1 MAQTTELEHIL
12 NQGFRYALS
21 LTANEEDAYDLV
33 QNSYLK
39 ILEKEK
45 PLVIS
50 YLIRTIRNGF
60 IDKKRKDRFQLN
72 WFSQQKGKE
81 IQEPNYG
88 VEPYLEKILNQ
99 LPTKKREIIFLAIV
113 QEYTAQEIADLMEIP
128 RGTVLSILH
137 RTKKELR
144 EKMQEQKIS

>member
-1 MAQTTELEHIL
+1 MAYSTELEHIL

-21 LTANEEDAYDLV
+21 LTTNEDDAYDLV

-39 ILEKEK
+39 ILEKNK

-60 IDKKRKDRFQLN
+60 IDKKRKDRFRLN
-72 WFSQQKGKE
+72 WLSKQKPNKS
-81 IQEPNYG
+81 QEPNFG
-88 VEPYLEKILNQ
+88 VEPYLEKILNK
-99 LPTKKREIIFLAIV
+99 LPDKKREIIFLAIV

-144 EKMQEQKIS
+144 EKMQEQKVS

>member
-1 MAQTTELEHIL
+1 MGQTTELEHIL

-21 LTANEEDAYDLV
+21 LTTNEDDAYDLV

-39 ILEKEK
+39 ILEKNK
-45 PLVIS
+45 PMVIA
-50 YLIRTIRNGF
+50 YLIRTVRNGF
-60 IDKKRKDRFQLN
+60 IDKKRKDRFRLN

-81 IQEPNYG
+81 AQEPNYG
-88 VEPYLEKILNQ
+88 VEPYLEKILNN
-99 LPTKKREIIFLAIV
+99 LPDKKREIIFLAIV

-144 EKMQEQKIS
+144 EKMQEQKVS